1 MFCNKALLYNVQ
13 YATLVG
19 YINMAPIRSIVICLW
34 KTVDLFWTENLEFD
48 IFSIVNQ
55 TVSRGS
61 SLVVN
66 LLHIKNRYLRG
77 HKIGCHYQSVNA

>member
-1 MFCNKALLYNVQ
+1 MFCNKALLYNV
-13 YATLVG
+13 ATLVG

-55 TVSRGS
+55 TVGPP
-61 SLVVN
+61 
-66 LLHIKNRYLRG
+66 
-77 HKIGCHYQSVNA
+77 